1 VPFALFV
8 FARAVNIN
16 ACRRCGDRVWRT
28 SMRVEIVGPY
38 QVELSAMQFIHNGGW
53 AAFAAVRKL
62 DDGAEV
68 AVHVLPF
75 QHVVDHTVFA
85 TEAAAIAAARGAV
98 FEVIGPQVG

>member
-1 VPFALFV
+1 
-8 FARAVNIN
+8 
-16 ACRRCGDRVWRT
+16 
-28 SMRVEIVGPY
+28 MRVEMFGPY

-85 TEAAAIAAARGAV
+85 TEAAAIAAARGVA
-98 FEVIGPQVG
+98 FAVIGPQAG